1 MYIRDPGVVIPH
13 YIIGKLTKM
22 TKNHEKSWLNKE
34 QVSIVRPN
42 QPPMLG
48 LIITTLFYFD

>member
-22 TKNHEKSWLNKE
+22 TKNHEKSWLNME
-34 QVSIVRPN
+34 QVSIVQSNHTDENVSGVCNAR
-42 QPPMLG
+42 
-48 LIITTLFYFD
+48 